1 MEKLSKI
8 DWQERIS
15 NNDTEIDLFEV
26 PLYTMLFNKS
36 SYKKVYGYDVEIPV
50 APMDHECINYGL
62 TEYDQIFRRTKI
74 PEDLIHWDIKE
85 KEQFIADEY
94 HRRKNGIWIFIGGE
108 KIYITGVF
116 YFFLNYWHLQTG
128 KKPIYRESDNDFF
141 TIWLHVVR
149 SPNIFGLL
157 VFKCRRI
164 GDTEK
169 SLAVIDD
176 FASRVKNTLN
186 GLSDCRKFDEVLLTY
201 ARLTYAHQKMVWFM
215 KPINRGSSNPRSSL
229 EFKHPE
235 TKESVKKIHNKNS
248 KDANV
253 DIEFE
258 FDALNSEII
267 PYSSTPSATD
277 GKRHGRLYFDEF
289 GKCFGRGTEVL
300 MYDGFYKRVEYVR
313 VGDVLMGNDSS
324 PVKVLNTIHSQG
336 EMYRIEPVAGGWES
350 YTCTLNHTLSLKWC
364 LNMKYHKWK
373 KNEIVNISL
382 KDYFTLSN
390 NDRRSLCLY
399 RTDVEY
405 STKKVSLDPYLLGVW
420 LGDGASA
427 GPYISN
433 PEPEI
438 LKYAEEYCSNRNM
451 YVKHYDDLTYGLSS
465 HSKKHGAN
473 YLRKGLQDYALMHNK
488 NIPNDYLL
496 NDRDTRL
503 KLLAGLL
510 DTDGYLM
517 SSGNGYEITQIKKR
531 LSFQIHKLVLELGFK
546 STIVKKKT
554 SMRRYDGSY
563 YKGEAYRISIFG
575 LNLYEI
581 PCIVSRK
588 RVLKKDFVHKN
599 TRDSQKT
606 CFNVKA
612 IGVEEYFGFEVDGN
626 SLFMLKDCQ
635 VVHNCKTLNP
645 IDAWRFGKLSLMDLI
660 TEEIIGKAIFTSTIE
675 QEPGTKSEDMS
686 KFLEVSR
693 QMWDDANPEILNEK
707 GQTTSGLIRIV
718 RGALERGKPDRFGRT
733 DKERLRKEIEAQKK
747 FLLENRK
754 WKDLIEFGRQNCID
768 EQDIFASMTGDS
780 NFNVEN
786 LTQREHRLRYEKGL
800 AKWVRGNFHWVNGKK
815 FGDVYWQPNENG
827 RFVVS
832 GHPKDWGLKAN
843 AKSAFSKKPKPK
855 NIHAFCAGIDPVSQ
869 KDVLEKN
876 PSKGGLV
883 IKRKFD
889 PTFDSGKFDEDGD
902 PLNGGEQFSTNRYV
916 CALLWRWAEP
926 TQNYEDWAM
935 ALIYYGSDFLIEKN
949 HSAGFQTYMEG
960 ADLDGYYMDNS
971 KGVKNHA
978 GQVESWGVSANE
990 KSIDYY
996 FSLLSTI
1003 TNKWWNTI
1011 DIPVI
1016 LDQLKSMNVEN
1027 RGSKDV
1033 GVAAGICEI
1042 AAQRDLPKP
1051 KDREKESNT
1060 HFPEIIV

>member
-1 MEKLSKI
+1 MINWSEKIKAS
-8 DWQERIS
+8 
-15 NNDTEIDLFEV
+15 DTEIDLFDT
-26 PLYTMLFNKS
+26 PLYTRKFNKTN
-36 SYKKVYGYDVEIPV
+36 YKTVYGYKVEFPV
-50 APMDHECINYGL
+50 EPPDEECINYGL
-62 TEYDQIFRRTKI
+62 PVNDQIFRRTHQ
-74 PEDLIHWDIKE
+74 PNDLEYWDLKE
-85 KEQFIADEY
+85 KEQFIADER
-94 HRRKNGIWIFIGGE
+94 HRRKNGYWMFIGGE
-108 KIYITGVF
+108 KYYIPGLF
-116 YFFLNYWHLQTG
+116 IFFLVYWTLQTG
-128 KKPIYRESDNDFF
+128 KKALFRMSDLDFF
-141 TIWLHVVR
+141 HIWMHVVR
-149 SPNIFGLL
+149 SPWIFGL
-157 VFKCRRI
+157 VIFKCRRI

-169 SLAVIDD
+169 ALCIIYEY
-176 FASRVKNTLN
+176 ASRVKNTLN
-186 GLSDCRKFDEVLLTY
+186 GLSDCRKFDEILLTY
-201 ARLTYAHQKMVWFM
+201 ARLTFAHERMSFFM
-215 KPINRGSSNPRSSL
+215 KPINRGSSNPKAKL

-248 KDANV
+248 KDVNSEL
-253 DIEFE
+253 EFE
-258 FDALNSEII
+258 FDALGSEII

-289 GKCFGRGTEVL
+289 GK
-300 MYDGFYKRVEYVR
+300 
-313 VGDVLMGNDSS
+313 
-324 PVKVLNTIHSQG
+324 P
-336 EMYRIEPVAGGWES
+336 
-350 YTCTLNHTLSLKWC
+350 
-364 LNMKYHKWK
+364 
-373 KNEIVNISL
+373 
-382 KDYFTLSN
+382 
-390 NDRRSLCLY
+390 
-399 RTDVEY
+399 
-405 STKKVSLDPYLLGVW
+405 
-420 LGDGASA
+420 
-427 GPYISN
+427 
-433 PEPEI
+433 
-438 LKYAEEYCSNRNM
+438 
-451 YVKHYDDLTYGLSS
+451 
-465 HSKKHGAN
+465 
-473 YLRKGLQDYALMHNK
+473 
-488 NIPNDYLL
+488 
-496 NDRDTRL
+496 
-503 KLLAGLL
+503 
-510 DTDGYLM
+510 
-517 SSGNGYEITQIKKR
+517 
-531 LSFQIHKLVLELGFK
+531 
-546 STIVKKKT
+546 
-554 SMRRYDGSY
+554 
-563 YKGEAYRISIFG
+563 
-575 LNLYEI
+575 
-581 PCIVSRK
+581 
-588 RVLKKDFVHKN
+588 
-599 TRDSQKT
+599 
-606 CFNVKA
+606 
-612 IGVEEYFGFEVDGN
+612 
-626 SLFMLKDCQ
+626 
-635 VVHNCKTLNP
+635 KTLNP

-660 TEEIIGKAIFTSTIE
+660 TEEIIGKALFTSTIE
-675 QEPGTKSEDMS
+675 QEPGTKS
-686 KFLEVSR
+686 KFLEIS
-693 QMWDDANPEILNEK
+693 QEMWDNSNPEILNEK

-733 DKERLRKEIEAQKK
+733 DKERLRKEIESQKK

-978 GQVESWGVSANE
+978 GQVESWGISANE

-1060 HFPEIIV
+1060 HFTEIIV